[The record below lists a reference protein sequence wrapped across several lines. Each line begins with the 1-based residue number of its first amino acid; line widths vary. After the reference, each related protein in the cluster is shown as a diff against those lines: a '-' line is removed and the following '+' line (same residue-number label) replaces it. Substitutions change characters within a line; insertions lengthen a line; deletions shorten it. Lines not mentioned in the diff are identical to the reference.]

1 LKRGGGV
8 VLHYLALSRA
18 PHAALDVAAPAL
30 AALLWLDSLP
40 PWRVILVGLLT
51 AFAAYLAVYALNDI
65 AGCPS
70 DREKMRRDQEAAAG
84 YLDNAL
90 VRHPLALGLLKKR
103 QAVAW
108 MAFWGGV
115 AIVGAVILNP
125 VCLLIF
131 LGGCAA
137 EAVYCRLWCVTP
149 LRALLSGVVKTLGPL
164 AAVFAVDPRPPAL
177 PLALLFLWVFL
188 VEIGGQ
194 NIPADWTDI
203 EEDCRLQAVTIP
215 VRLGERRA
223 GLLVLVS
230 LTLGV
235 LAQQAL
241 VWTLAGSHSLFVA
254 GYSLAA
260 GFGLLLL
267 PGLRLR
273 ADLDRRSVIRLFNR
287 ASYYPAALLAGAAA
301 QLLF

>member
-1 LKRGGGV
+1 
-8 VLHYLALSRA
+8 LSRT

-30 AALLWLDSLP
+30 AALLWLDGLP
-40 PWRVILVGLLT
+40 PWRITLLGLLT

-70 DREKMRRDQEAAAG
+70 DREKIRSAPSGRNGCQEAAD
-84 YLDNAL
+84 YLDSAL
-90 VRHPLALGLLKKR
+90 VRHPLALGLLNKR

-108 MAFWGGV
+108 TAFWAGV
-115 AIVGAVILNP
+115 AIVGAAVLNP

-137 EAVYCRLWCVTP
+137 EAAYCRLWCVTP

-203 EEDCRLQAVTIP
+203 KEDRCLGAETIP
-215 VRLGERRA
+215 VLLGERRA
-223 GLLVLVS
+223 ARLVLLS
-230 LTLGV
+230 LALGV

-241 VWTLAGSHSLFVA
+241 VWVLAGSHSLYVA

-267 PGLRLR
+267 PALRLQ
-273 ADLDRRSVIRLFNR
+273 AALDRHSVIRLFNR
-287 ASYYPAALLAGAAA
+287 ASFYPAALLAGAAVK
-301 QLLF
+301 LLF